1 MEEKT
6 LNRGWV
12 KNAAIIFLC
21 ILLVLT
27 FFSNTWLNRS
37 LPEVATQY
45 ITSGTI
51 TTRVRGTG
59 AVTANETYE
68 LSLDQSR
75 KIGSVLVQVGDVV
88 QTGDVLFTLGDASSE
103 ELEAAQK
110 ELDALRLSY
119 QKALINATQSDY
131 ARENREIQL
140 AREALAE
147 AQADVDG
154 NYVTDAQIREAE
166 DAVQVA
172 QANKDEQDIDVS
184 DLQLEISQIQSELA
198 GLNSVDTTEI
208 KRQVEERRQQYRDAE
223 TALTVAE
230 MTYIEDYEDMED
242 IANANRGTTSLEV
255 YMQYLA
261 YSYEQTNKVNSTT
274 EAESEVRQMDT
285 KNAPSITPE
294 MYTAY
299 TAITNAQ
306 VDLAEK
312 KKAYEQL
319 NEDYQAMLEGDDSAL
334 IARLNNEL
342 EDLQD
347 DLIDGQRR
355 QKQCD
360 DRLSQ
365 AQKTLTDLQT
375 RKTQYDTAVQ
385 QVKTCESNLE
395 NLLFDLQE
403 KQKETGKTQQLEAL
417 DLEQARKDIAAQEQK
432 VQDLSGGEGS
442 GSEIKSSVNGIV
454 SAINVTA
461 GNTAVANEPIATI
474 EVPDLGYSV
483 SFPVTMEQ
491 SRKVRVG
498 DSATVSNYY
507 WGNDIQATLSAIKP
521 DPANPQSSRLLV
533 FDIKGEV
540 TSGTNLTL
548 SVGQRSAEYD
558 CIVPNS
564 AIRSDSNGTFVLI
577 ITAKNSPLGNRFIA
591 TRVDVTVEASDDT
604 NTAISGGV
612 NAYDYVI
619 TTSTKPIEN
628 GDQVRMPD

>member
-110 ELDALRLSY
+110 ELDSLRLSY

-131 ARENREIQL
+131 ARENHEIQL

-208 KRQVEERRQQYRDAE
+208 KRQVDDALIAKNIADSE
-223 TALTVAE
+223 LKAAKKNYGTLYA
-230 MTYIEDYEDMED
+230 DMETQAKEAVKND
-242 IANANRGTTSLEV
+242 PQYKENEWEQ
-255 YMQYLA
+255 YMEYMA
-261 YSYEQTNKVNSTT
+261 YNYE
-274 EAESEVRQMDT
+274 EALKNNNEES
-285 KNAPSITPE
+285 SIIDKPT
-294 MYTAY
+294 YTAY
-299 TAITNAQ
+299 IAITKAKAN
-306 VDLAEK
+306 LKEK
-312 KKAYEQL
+312 ETTYDRL
-319 NEDYQAMLEGDDSAL
+319 NKDYQAMLEGDDSAL

-342 EDLQD
+342 KDLQD
-347 DLIDGQRR
+347 DLIDEQRR

-403 KQKETGKTQQLEAL
+403 KQKEAGKTQQLEAL
-417 DLEQARKDIAAQEQK
+417 DLAQARKDIAAQEQK
-432 VQDLSGGEGS
+432 VQELSGGEGS

-474 EVPDLGYSV
+474 EVPDLGYSI

-491 SRKVRVG
+491 SKKVRVG